1 MLASSILGA
10 MERSTLQRLRASL
23 EGQRAELI
31 AEGDL
36 AIPPARSDA
45 TAKVDDDE
53 APLTEMQQ
61 SIASN
66 RNRERSERLRRI
78 AEALQRMIDDPDE
91 FGMCED
97 CEEPI
102 VVRRLELMP
111 WTTLC
116 AACQA
121 RREREGAPG
130 SRRKLTDYL

>member
-1 MLASSILGA
+1 MDRDTLA
-10 MERSTLQRLRASL
+10 RLRSNL
-23 EGQRAELI
+23 ERLRRELI
-31 AEGDL
+31 DAGDH
-36 AIPPARSDA
+36 AIPPVRSDA

-66 RNRERSERLRRI
+66 RNRERAERMRRI
-78 AEALQRMIDDPDE
+78 DEALQRMADDPE
-91 FGMCED
+91 AFGECED

-102 VVRRLELMP
+102 PPRRLELMP

-116 AACQA
+116 AACQE
-121 RREREGAPG
+121 RRERDDAPG

>member
-1 MLASSILGA
+1 MD
-10 MERSTLQRLRASL
+10 RRTLQLLRANL
-23 EGQRAELI
+23 ESQRAELI

-78 AEALQRMIDDPDE
+78 AEALQRMNEDPDE
-91 FGMCED
+91 FGSCEE

-102 VVRRLELMP
+102 PQRRLELMP
-111 WTTLC
+111 WATLC
-116 AACQA
+116 AECQE
-121 RREREGAPG
+121 RRERDQLPG
-130 SRRKLTDYL
+130 SRRKITDYV